1 MAGSNRVEAGML
13 GDPKE
18 CRERAKRYC
27 ALAAETID
35 PVLKESLVDYAERWT
50 RIAADLEYA
59 HDRLEQW
66 RQKSEKLAS

>member
-1 MAGSNRVEAGML
+1 MW

-27 ALAAETID
+27 AMAAETID
-35 PVLKESLVDYAERWT
+35 PVLKECLIDYAERWT

-59 HDRLEQW
+59 HDRLEQ
-66 RQKSEKLAS
+66 